1 MIQFWYIKSL
11 YLEIIIG
18 DNMEDYDIF
27 NEMQN
32 IKDKRTIII
41 IEDDENFII
50 QNLLDSSFEIIPI
63 RFNYDLSCFSNSYVD
78 KTKKLFTYYYNENNS
93 YKNELL
99 RLKKHFIHYQRKP
112 IIAYI
117 PNDSKYIKLKN
128 MLNEIGIKCIFDKEE
143 LINMLNIKLIFIDS
157 DDTLKK
163 TDGTISDR
171 VKKAIEENREV
182 GNKIV
187 ICTARPRYQTL
198 EVMKEAGADS
208 IIVSS
213 NGSEVYD
220 NNDNKI
226 IFNSFIDN
234 DSVIKLVKYAYSKD
248 IRLILTMEDYD
259 YVTKEIR
266 NPNQKL
272 LNNHNYAEELS
283 GCNVKQCM
291 FIDKKSEEIYK
302 IKDILSKD
310 NKLHIVDEINEN
322 SSYEEKWFSA
332 SNSNCS
338 KGNALKIVSKYLN
351 IPIDNT
357 IAIGND
363 KNDISMFEVAGL
375 SIAVANAS
383 DDIKSK
389 VNHITLSN
397 DEDGVAVFLESLI
410 K

>member
-1 MIQFWYIKSL
+1 
-11 YLEIIIG
+11 
-18 DNMEDYDIF
+18 MEDYDVF

-32 IKDKRTIII
+32 IKDKNTIII
-41 IEDDENFII
+41 IEDDEKFII

-63 RFNYDLSCFSNSYVD
+63 RFNYDLSYFSNNYID

-93 YKNELL
+93 YENELL

-112 IIAYI
+112 NIAYI

-128 MLNEIGIKCIFDKEE
+128 MLNEIGIKCISDKEQF
-143 LINMLNIKLIFIDS
+143 INILNIKLVFIDS
-157 DDTLKK
+157 DETLKK
-163 TDGTISDR
+163 TDGTISNKA
-171 VKKAIEENREV
+171 KKAIEENRKV
-182 GNKIV
+182 GNKII

-198 EVMKEAGADS
+198 EVMKESGSDS

-213 NGSEVYD
+213 NGSEIYD
-220 NNDNKI
+220 SYDNKI
-226 IFNSFIDN
+226 IFNSFVDT
-234 DSVIKLVKYAYSKD
+234 DSVVKMVKYAYSKD

-272 LNNHNYAEELS
+272 LSNSNYIKDLVE
-283 GCNVKQCM
+283 CNVKQCM
-291 FIDKKSEEIYK
+291 FIDKKSDEIYK
-302 IKDILSKD
+302 IKNILSND

-322 SSYEEKWFSA
+322 STYEEKWFSV

-338 KGNALKIVSKYLN
+338 KGNALKILSKYLN
-351 IPIDNT
+351 IPIENT

-375 SIAVANAS
+375 SVAVANAS
-383 DDIKSK
+383 DDIKCK
-389 VNHITLSN
+389 VNYVTLSN
-397 DEDGVAVFLESLI
+397 DEDGVAAFLETLI
-410 K
+410 

>member
-1 MIQFWYIKSL
+1 
-11 YLEIIIG
+11 
-18 DNMEDYDIF
+18 MEDYDVF

-32 IKDKRTIII
+32 IKDKRAIII
-41 IEDDENFII
+41 IEDDENFVI
-50 QNLLDSSFEIIPI
+50 QNLLDSSLEIIPI
-63 RFNYDLSCFSNSYVD
+63 RFNYDLSCFSNSYID

-99 RLKKHFIHYQRKP
+99 RLRKHFIHYQRKP
-112 IIAYI
+112 NIAYI

-128 MLNEIGIKCIFDKEE
+128 MLNEIGIKCISDKEQ
-143 LINMLNIKLIFIDS
+143 LINILNIKLIFIDS
-157 DDTLKK
+157 DETLKK
-163 TDGTISDR
+163 NDGTISNR
-171 VKKAIEENREV
+171 VKKAIEENRKA
-182 GNKIV
+182 GNKII

-198 EVMKEAGADS
+198 EVMKESGSDS

-213 NGSEVYD
+213 NGSEIYD
-220 NNDNKI
+220 SNDNKI
-226 IFNSFIDN
+226 IFNSFVDN
-234 DSVIKLVKYAYSKD
+234 DSVIKMVKYAYSKD

-272 LNNHNYAEELS
+272 LSNSNYIKDLVE
-283 GCNVKQCM
+283 CNVKQCM
-291 FIDKKSEEIYK
+291 FIDKKSDEIYK
-302 IKDILSKD
+302 IKDILSND

-322 SSYEEKWFSA
+322 SSYEEKWFSV

-351 IPIDNT
+351 IPIENT

-375 SIAVANAS
+375 SVAVANAS

-397 DEDGVAVFLESLI
+397 DEDGVAIFLETLI
-410 K
+410 KY

>member
-1 MIQFWYIKSL
+1 
-11 YLEIIIG
+11 
-18 DNMEDYDIF
+18 MEDYDVF

-32 IKDKRTIII
+32 IKDKNTIII
-41 IEDDENFII
+41 VEDDEKFII

-63 RFNYDLSCFSNSYVD
+63 RFNYDLSCFSNNYIYI
-78 KTKKLFTYYYNENNS
+78 TKKLFTYYYNENNS
-93 YKNELL
+93 YGNELL

-112 IIAYI
+112 NIAYI
-117 PNDSKYIKLKN
+117 PNDSKYIKLRN
-128 MLNEIGIKCIFDKEE
+128 MLNEIGIKCISDKEQF
-143 LINMLNIKLIFIDS
+143 INILNIKLVFIDS
-157 DDTLKK
+157 DETLKK
-163 TDGTISDR
+163 TDGTISNKA
-171 VKKAIEENREV
+171 KKAIDENIKA
-182 GNKIV
+182 GNKII

-198 EVMKEAGADS
+198 EVMKESCSDS

-213 NGSEVYD
+213 NGSEIYD
-220 NNDNKI
+220 SNDNKI
-226 IFNSFIDN
+226 IFNSFVDN
-234 DSVIKLVKYAYSKD
+234 DSVIKMVKYAYSKD

-272 LNNHNYAEELS
+272 LSKHNYVKELTE
-283 GCNVKQCM
+283 CKVKQCM

-302 IKDILSKD
+302 IKDILSNN

-322 SSYEEKWFSA
+322 SSYEEKWFSV

-351 IPIDNT
+351 IPIENT

-375 SIAVANAS
+375 SVAVANAS

-397 DEDGVAVFLESLI
+397 DEDGVAIFLETLI
-410 K
+410 KY

>member
-1 MIQFWYIKSL
+1 M
-11 YLEIIIG
+11 G
-18 DNMEDYDIF
+18 DNMEDYDVF

-32 IKDKRTIII
+32 IKDKRIIII
-41 IEDDENFII
+41 IEDDENFIV

-78 KTKKLFTYYYNENNS
+78 RTKKLFTYYYNENNS

-99 RLKKHFIHYQRKP
+99 RLKKHLIHYQRKP

-128 MLNEIGIKCIFDKEE
+128 MLNEIGIKCIYDKEE
-143 LINMLNIKLIFIDS
+143 LINMINIKLIFIDS
-157 DDTLKK
+157 DGTLKK

-171 VKKAIEENREV
+171 VKKAIEKNREV
-182 GNKIV
+182 GNKII

-213 NGSEVYD
+213 NGSEIYD
-220 NNDNKI
+220 SNDNKI
-226 IFNSFIDN
+226 IFNFFIDN

-272 LNNHNYAEELS
+272 LNKHNYVEELT

-302 IKDILSKD
+302 IKDILSEN
-310 NKLHIVDEINEN
+310 NKLHIVDEINES
-322 SSYEEKWFSA
+322 SSYEEKWFSV

-351 IPIDNT
+351 IPIENT
-357 IAIGND
+357 ITIGND
-363 KNDISMFEVAGL
+363 KNDISMFEVAGV
-375 SIAVANAS
+375 SVAVANAS

-389 VNHITLSN
+389 VDHITLSN
-397 DEDGVAVFLESLI
+397 DEDGVAIFLETLI

>member
-1 MIQFWYIKSL
+1 M
-11 YLEIIIG
+11 
-18 DNMEDYDIF
+18 
-27 NEMQN
+27 
-32 IKDKRTIII
+32 
-41 IEDDENFII
+41 
-50 QNLLDSSFEIIPI
+50 
-63 RFNYDLSCFSNSYVD
+63 
-78 KTKKLFTYYYNENNS
+78 
-93 YKNELL
+93 
-99 RLKKHFIHYQRKP
+99 KKHFIHYQRNP

-128 MLNEIGIKCIFDKEE
+128 ILNEIGIKCISDKEQF
-143 LINMLNIKLIFIDS
+143 ISMLNIKLIFIDS

-163 TDGTISDR
+163 TDGSISDR
-171 VKKAIEENREV
+171 VKMAIEKNRKV
-182 GNKIV
+182 GNKII

-198 EVMKEAGADS
+198 EVMKETDADS

-213 NGSEVYD
+213 NGSEIYD
-220 NNDNKI
+220 NNDSKI

-234 DSVIKLVKYAYSKD
+234 ESVIKLVKYAYSKD

-272 LNNHNYAEELS
+272 LNNHNYEEELT
-283 GCNVKQCM
+283 GCHVKQCM
-291 FIDKKSEEIYK
+291 FIDKKSEEIFK
-302 IKDILSKD
+302 IKDILSVD

-322 SSYEEKWFSA
+322 SLYEEKWFSV

-351 IPIDNT
+351 IPIENT
-357 IAIGND
+357 IAIGNG

-375 SIAVANAS
+375 SVAVANAS

-397 DEDGVAVFLESLI
+397 DEDGVAVFLETLI